1 MDLDEFRRLIGR
13 ELTLEDHIIYVL
25 LKVYQ
30 RADWRRIA
38 RGRDPL
44 DVFQHRVLAASYQPL
59 FTKFLERLC
68 LSLGIQSVR
77 IESSVLDVL
86 RSNERR
92 ALEML
97 RENSIYY
104 VAKMYDIHKRAR
116 EMRAQVKQGT
126 RI

>member
-1 MDLDEFRRLIGR
+1 MDLEEFRRLIDR
-13 ELTLEDHIIYVL
+13 ELTLEDHIVYVL

-44 DVFQHRVLAASYQPL
+44 DVFQHRVLAASYQPS
-59 FTKFLERLC
+59 FPKFLERLC

-86 RSNERR
+86 RANERR

-104 VAKMYDIHKRAR
+104 VAKMYDVYRRAR
-116 EMRAQVKQGT
+116 EVRAQAKSSAH
-126 RI
+126 I